1 MVAGQVD
8 VMLDRRL
15 NQDDGRGLQQG
26 VLDNRRTPNRFRLLL
41 ESRDSPTEVTLP
53 PSLYLSDSLS
63 LSFCVCVCLSL
74 SPVFFSL
81 PLSILLCR

>member
-1 MVAGQVD
+1 MVTGQVD

-41 ESRDSPTEVTLP
+41 EARDSPTEVTLP
-53 PSLYLSDSLS
+53 PSL
-63 LSFCVCVCLSL
+63 
-74 SPVFFSL
+74 
-81 PLSILLCR
+81 